1 MYATQKNMDENRRE
15 LQQSDKLVGKK
26 RKKEML
32 GKVAFF
38 FRNTNGCLQELMYT
52 KINISFK
59 PLLGRIQKARHD
71 KPSQKT
77 RSYIG

>member
-1 MYATQKNMDENRRE
+1 MKIEESYNSPINQW
-15 LQQSDKLVGKK
+15 GKK
-26 RKKEML
+26 KKEKEML
-32 GKVAFF
+32 GKVGFLF
-38 FRNTNGCLQELMYT
+38 FRNTNGCLQELVYT

>member
-1 MYATQKNMDENRRE
+1 
-15 LQQSDKLVGKK
+15 
-26 RKKEML
+26 ML
-32 GKVAFF
+32 GKVGFLF
-38 FRNTNGCLQELMYT
+38 FRNTNGCLQELVYT